1 MTNFSE
7 LHMKRYFLTLIL
19 LVNVLF
25 VCSQNFN
32 KEYIKLMQV
41 LSTIDMC
48 YVDTVDHKHI
58 TQTAIN
64 AILKELDPHSSYIP
78 AEDVQRSHEGLNGN
92 FEGIGVQYLMID
104 DTVIIDRTITGCP
117 AEQVGILPGD
127 RITHVDGKLIAG
139 NKTKLNDIPKMI
151 RGPKGSTVEITILR
165 PNEKRPI
172 VFKVTRDKIPIT
184 SVDAAFYISPGVGYI
199 KVTSFSLT
207 TPHEFSDALDS
218 LRRQQHLRHLI
229 IDLQSNGGGVMQSAE
244 DMVSRFISIGR
255 DIVSVRGVHTPTQTS
270 LSSGYI
276 PLDIPLYVL
285 IDEYSASASEIVAGA
300 LQDWDRATIIGRRS
314 FGKGLVQRPLP
325 MQDGSELRLTI
336 ARYYTP
342 SGRNI
347 QKPYDGGTDKY
358 FHDIESRYKK
368 GEMVNPDS
376 VQFPD
381 SLKYYTRLKHR
392 TVYGGGGIF
401 PDVFVPLDTTKVTPL
416 YRQLVNKGAL
426 SRGVKSYINSHRR
439 QLLRERPTFASF
451 NTERPDIRPILNEIL
466 KIADEE
472 KVTYTDEQLNEIHD
486 LLTLQIY
493 ALSAQSLYGNEYFY
507 HIIYPLNDAL
517 STAIKIIN
525 DK

>member
-1 MTNFSE
+1 
-7 LHMKRYFLTLIL
+7 MKRYFVLLISLSSAL
-19 LVNVLF
+19 LLS
-25 VCSQNFN
+25 SQSINS
-32 KEYIKLMQV
+32 EYIKLFQV
-41 LSTIDMC
+41 LNTIDMC
-48 YVDTVDHKHI
+48 YVDTVNHKHL

-78 AEDVQRSHEGLNGN
+78 TEDVQRSHEGLNGN
-92 FEGIGVQYLMID
+92 FEGIGVQYMMID

-139 NKTKLNDIPKMI
+139 NKTKLTDIPKLI
-151 RGPKGSTVEITILR
+151 RGPKGTTVEITVQR
-165 PNEKRPI
+165 PNEKRLI
-172 VFKVTRDKIPIT
+172 VFKVTRDKIPIN
-184 SVDAAFYISPGVGYI
+184 SVDAAFYVSPGVGYI
-199 KVTSFSLT
+199 KVTSFSLA
-207 TPHEFSDALDS
+207 TPQEFGDALDS
-218 LRRQQHLRHLI
+218 LRHQQPLRHLI
-229 IDLQSNGGGVMQSAE
+229 IDLQSNGGGIMQSAE
-244 DMVSRFISIGR
+244 DMVSRFIPIGR
-255 DIVSVRGVHTPTQTS
+255 DVVSVRGAHTQTQTS
-270 LSSGYI
+270 LSSGHI

-300 LQDWDRATIIGRRS
+300 LQDWDRAIIIGRRS

-347 QKPYDGGTDKY
+347 QKPYDSGTDKY

-368 GEMVNPDS
+368 GELINPDS

-381 SLKYYTRLKHR
+381 SLKYYTRIKHR

-426 SRGVKSYINSHRR
+426 NRGVKSYVNSHRR
-439 QLLRERPTFASF
+439 QLLRKYPTFVSF
-451 NTERPDIRPILNEIL
+451 NTTRPDIKPVLDEIL
-466 KIADEE
+466 KIANEE
-472 KVTYTDEQLNEIHD
+472 KVTYTNEQLEQIRE
-486 LLTLQIY
+486 LITLQIY
-493 ALSAQSLYGNEYFY
+493 AISAQSLYGNEFFY

-525 DK
+525 KE